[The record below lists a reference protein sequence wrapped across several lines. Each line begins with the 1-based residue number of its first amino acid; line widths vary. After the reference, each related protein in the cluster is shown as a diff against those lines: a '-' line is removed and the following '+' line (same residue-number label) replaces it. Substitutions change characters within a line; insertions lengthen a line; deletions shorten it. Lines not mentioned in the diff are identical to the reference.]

1 MPKKKNLPPAF
12 EAGGLHGPAGPV
24 KGWVVV
30 FHFQNTSNFYYSIIQ
45 EENQKYAPYNN
56 YIFSYRYPTFS
67 MGVLK
72 MILRRINKMK
82 IIKKEDF
89 PQVLQGFLDSKSIS
103 QAELA
108 RILNV
113 PKQTINN
120 WIKGRSMPS
129 YDRAIRLME
138 MMDE

>member
-1 MPKKKNLPPAF
+1 
-12 EAGGLHGPAGPV
+12 
-24 KGWVVV
+24 
-30 FHFQNTSNFYYSIIQ
+30 
-45 EENQKYAPYNN
+45 
-56 YIFSYRYPTFS
+56 
-67 MGVLK
+67 
-72 MILRRINKMK
+72 MK
-82 IIKKEDF
+82 IIKKEEF

-103 QAELA
+103 QVELA

-138 MMDE
+138 MMEE

>member
-1 MPKKKNLPPAF
+1 
-12 EAGGLHGPAGPV
+12 
-24 KGWVVV
+24 
-30 FHFQNTSNFYYSIIQ
+30 
-45 EENQKYAPYNN
+45 
-56 YIFSYRYPTFS
+56 
-67 MGVLK
+67 
-72 MILRRINKMK
+72 MK
-82 IIKKEDF
+82 IIKKEEF

-103 QAELA
+103 QVELA

>member
-1 MPKKKNLPPAF
+1 
-12 EAGGLHGPAGPV
+12 
-24 KGWVVV
+24 
-30 FHFQNTSNFYYSIIQ
+30 
-45 EENQKYAPYNN
+45 
-56 YIFSYRYPTFS
+56 

-72 MILRRINKMK
+72 MILRRKNKMK

-89 PQVLQGFLDSKSIS
+89 PQTLQDFLDSKSIS
-103 QAELA
+103 QTELA

>member
-1 MPKKKNLPPAF
+1 
-12 EAGGLHGPAGPV
+12 
-24 KGWVVV
+24 
-30 FHFQNTSNFYYSIIQ
+30 
-45 EENQKYAPYNN
+45 
-56 YIFSYRYPTFS
+56 

-72 MILRRINKMK
+72 MILRRKNKMK

>member
-1 MPKKKNLPPAF
+1 
-12 EAGGLHGPAGPV
+12 
-24 KGWVVV
+24 
-30 FHFQNTSNFYYSIIQ
+30 
-45 EENQKYAPYNN
+45 
-56 YIFSYRYPTFS
+56 

>member
-1 MPKKKNLPPAF
+1 
-12 EAGGLHGPAGPV
+12 
-24 KGWVVV
+24 
-30 FHFQNTSNFYYSIIQ
+30 
-45 EENQKYAPYNN
+45 
-56 YIFSYRYPTFS
+56 
-67 MGVLK
+67 

>member
-1 MPKKKNLPPAF
+1 
-12 EAGGLHGPAGPV
+12 
-24 KGWVVV
+24 
-30 FHFQNTSNFYYSIIQ
+30 
-45 EENQKYAPYNN
+45 
-56 YIFSYRYPTFS
+56 
-67 MGVLK
+67 
-72 MILRRINKMK
+72 MK

-138 MMDE
+138 MMEEWEK

>member
-1 MPKKKNLPPAF
+1 
-12 EAGGLHGPAGPV
+12 
-24 KGWVVV
+24 
-30 FHFQNTSNFYYSIIQ
+30 
-45 EENQKYAPYNN
+45 
-56 YIFSYRYPTFS
+56 
-67 MGVLK
+67 

-82 IIKKEDF
+82 MIKKEDF
-89 PQVLQGFLDSKSIS
+89 PQVLQDFLDSKSIS

>member
-1 MPKKKNLPPAF
+1 
-12 EAGGLHGPAGPV
+12 
-24 KGWVVV
+24 
-30 FHFQNTSNFYYSIIQ
+30 
-45 EENQKYAPYNN
+45 
-56 YIFSYRYPTFS
+56 
-67 MGVLK
+67 
-72 MILRRINKMK
+72 MK
-82 IIKKEDF
+82 IIKKEEF
-89 PQVLQGFLDSKSIS
+89 PQTLQNFLDSHSIS

>member
-1 MPKKKNLPPAF
+1 
-12 EAGGLHGPAGPV
+12 
-24 KGWVVV
+24 
-30 FHFQNTSNFYYSIIQ
+30 
-45 EENQKYAPYNN
+45 
-56 YIFSYRYPTFS
+56 
-67 MGVLK
+67 
-72 MILRRINKMK
+72 MK

-89 PQVLQGFLDSKSIS
+89 PQTLQDFLDSKSIS
-103 QAELA
+103 QTELA

>member
-1 MPKKKNLPPAF
+1 
-12 EAGGLHGPAGPV
+12 
-24 KGWVVV
+24 
-30 FHFQNTSNFYYSIIQ
+30 
-45 EENQKYAPYNN
+45 
-56 YIFSYRYPTFS
+56 
-67 MGVLK
+67 
-72 MILRRINKMK
+72 MK

-89 PQVLQGFLDSKSIS
+89 PQVLQDFLDSKSIS
-103 QAELA
+103 QTELA

-138 MMDE
+138 MMNE

>member
-1 MPKKKNLPPAF
+1 
-12 EAGGLHGPAGPV
+12 
-24 KGWVVV
+24 
-30 FHFQNTSNFYYSIIQ
+30 
-45 EENQKYAPYNN
+45 
-56 YIFSYRYPTFS
+56 
-67 MGVLK
+67 
-72 MILRRINKMK
+72 MK

-89 PQVLQGFLDSKSIS
+89 PQVLQDFLDSKSIS
-103 QAELA
+103 QTELA

-138 MMDE
+138 MMEE

>member
-1 MPKKKNLPPAF
+1 
-12 EAGGLHGPAGPV
+12 
-24 KGWVVV
+24 
-30 FHFQNTSNFYYSIIQ
+30 
-45 EENQKYAPYNN
+45 
-56 YIFSYRYPTFS
+56 
-67 MGVLK
+67 
-72 MILRRINKMK
+72 MK

-120 WIKGRSMPS
+120 WIKGRAMPS

-138 MMDE
+138 MMEE

>member
-1 MPKKKNLPPAF
+1 
-12 EAGGLHGPAGPV
+12 
-24 KGWVVV
+24 
-30 FHFQNTSNFYYSIIQ
+30 
-45 EENQKYAPYNN
+45 
-56 YIFSYRYPTFS
+56 
-67 MGVLK
+67 
-72 MILRRINKMK
+72 MK

-89 PQVLQGFLDSKSIS
+89 PQVLQDFLDSKSIS
-103 QAELA
+103 QTELA

-129 YDRAIRLME
+129 YDRAIRLMK

>member
-1 MPKKKNLPPAF
+1 
-12 EAGGLHGPAGPV
+12 
-24 KGWVVV
+24 
-30 FHFQNTSNFYYSIIQ
+30 
-45 EENQKYAPYNN
+45 
-56 YIFSYRYPTFS
+56 
-67 MGVLK
+67 
-72 MILRRINKMK
+72 MK

-89 PQVLQGFLDSKSIS
+89 PQVLQDFLDSKSIS

-108 RILNV
+108 HILNV

-138 MMDE
+138 MMENGRGKISQ

>member
-1 MPKKKNLPPAF
+1 
-12 EAGGLHGPAGPV
+12 
-24 KGWVVV
+24 
-30 FHFQNTSNFYYSIIQ
+30 
-45 EENQKYAPYNN
+45 
-56 YIFSYRYPTFS
+56 
-67 MGVLK
+67 
-72 MILRRINKMK
+72 MK

-89 PQVLQGFLDSKSIS
+89 PQALQGFLDSKSIS

>member
-1 MPKKKNLPPAF
+1 
-12 EAGGLHGPAGPV
+12 
-24 KGWVVV
+24 
-30 FHFQNTSNFYYSIIQ
+30 
-45 EENQKYAPYNN
+45 
-56 YIFSYRYPTFS
+56 
-67 MGVLK
+67 
-72 MILRRINKMK
+72 MK

-120 WIKGRSMPS
+120 WIKGRSMTS

-138 MMDE
+138 MMEE

>member
-1 MPKKKNLPPAF
+1 
-12 EAGGLHGPAGPV
+12 
-24 KGWVVV
+24 
-30 FHFQNTSNFYYSIIQ
+30 
-45 EENQKYAPYNN
+45 
-56 YIFSYRYPTFS
+56 
-67 MGVLK
+67 
-72 MILRRINKMK
+72 MK

-89 PQVLQGFLDSKSIS
+89 PQVLQDFLDSKSIS

-138 MMDE
+138 MMEE

>member
-1 MPKKKNLPPAF
+1 MKF
-12 EAGGLHGPAGPV
+12 V
-24 KGWVVV
+24 
-30 FHFQNTSNFYYSIIQ
+30 
-45 EENQKYAPYNN
+45 
-56 YIFSYRYPTFS
+56 RYPTYPHYPQT
-67 MGVLK
+67 
-72 MILRRINKMK
+72 
-82 IIKKEDF
+82 F

>member
-1 MPKKKNLPPAF
+1 M
-12 EAGGLHGPAGPV
+12 
-24 KGWVVV
+24 
-30 FHFQNTSNFYYSIIQ
+30 SIKDDTQ
-45 EENQKYAPYNN
+45 ED
-56 YIFSYRYPTFS
+56 
-67 MGVLK
+67 
-72 MILRRINKMK
+72 NKMK

-138 MMDE
+138 MMEE

>member
-1 MPKKKNLPPAF
+1 
-12 EAGGLHGPAGPV
+12 
-24 KGWVVV
+24 
-30 FHFQNTSNFYYSIIQ
+30 
-45 EENQKYAPYNN
+45 
-56 YIFSYRYPTFS
+56 
-67 MGVLK
+67 
-72 MILRRINKMK
+72 MK

-89 PQVLQGFLDSKSIS
+89 PQVLQGFLESKSIS